1 MIYGISSD
9 LPGFKNLSFHEGL
22 NILLADKSPGAS
34 ERQGRNGAGKT
45 SFVNL
50 VHFLCGGKADPNDV
64 FRSDALRDA
73 TFDMSV
79 RIGGDDLSI
88 YRCGKKPNDIQVNGS
103 VVDWPISPKP
113 AKDTESH
120 VISNDAWKST
130 LGNFWF
136 GLPATVDLHAK
147 YSPSF
152 RSLFSYF
159 ARRQENGG
167 FQEHALY
174 FSRQQP
180 WDQQVSLSYLVG
192 LDWKPASDLQLLRG
206 KEKVAKDLRRAASS
220 GDLGQYMARP
230 AEIRTQSAVAERR
243 VEIFRKRM
251 DEFQVVPEYRSL
263 EQEAGELTVQINQLG
278 EENFIDDALI
288 GDLKLSL
295 EEEEKTDND
304 DEKFSLEDEKW
315 PDRLANLYNEAGV
328 VLPGGTMRRLS
339 EVREFHAAVIGNRRS
354 HLQSEIQAA
363 ESRIKMRE
371 KQKTEIESR
380 RSEIME
386 ILRSGGALE
395 QYTELSEELGRAE
408 ADVETLKQRLE
419 LAERIEAS
427 KSDIRIERAQLAQ
440 ALRDDIH
447 ERKEIV
453 QDAIIVFETLSE
465 QLYEKAG
472 SLTIDPQE
480 NGPKFEVYIDSQRS
494 KGITNMQIFC
504 FDLMLIEMC
513 MKRGA
518 PPGFLI
524 HDSHLFDG
532 VDERQI
538 ANALQIG
545 ARKAMEL
552 GFQYIV
558 TMNSDALPSD
568 GLAEDFNIDEYIL
581 PVRLTDEDGGGLFGV
596 QF

>member
-1 MIYGISSD
+1 MIHGFSSD
-9 LPGFKNLSFHEGL
+9 LPSFKKLSFHEGL

-34 ERQGRNGAGKT
+34 ERQSRNGAGKT

-50 VHFLCGGKADPNDV
+50 VHFLCGSNADPNSI
-64 FRSDALRDA
+64 FSTDALRDS
-73 TFDMSV
+73 TFEMSA
-79 RIGGDDLSI
+79 RIGGDDFFV
-88 YRCGKKPNDIQVNGS
+88 YRSGMKPSMIRLNGA
-103 VVDWPISPKP
+103 VGDWPVSLKF
-113 AKDTESH
+113 DNESNLH
-120 VISNDAWKST
+120 MLSNDAWKAA
-130 LGNFWF
+130 LGDFWF
-136 GLPATVDLHAK
+136 GLPSKVDHHAK

-159 ARRQENGG
+159 ARRQESGG
-167 FQEHALY
+167 FQEHALH
-174 FSRQQP
+174 FSRQQL
-180 WDQQVSLSYLVG
+180 WDQQISLSYLVG
-192 LDWKPASDLQLLRG
+192 LDWKPARDLQLLRG
-206 KEKVAKDLRRAASS
+206 KEKVARDLGRAART

-230 AEIRTQSAVAERR
+230 AEIRTQTAVAERR
-243 VEIFRKRM
+243 AELFRKRL
-251 DEFQVVPEYRSL
+251 DEFQVIPEYRSL
-263 EQEAGELTVQINQLG
+263 ELEASELTVKTNQLG

-288 GDLKLSL
+288 GDLRLSL
-295 EEEEKTDND
+295 DEEEMTDHGD
-304 DEKFSLEDEKW
+304 AKYSPEDEKW

-328 VLPGGTMRRLS
+328 VLSDGTLRRLA
-339 EVREFHAAVIGNRRS
+339 EVRKFHAAVIANRRS

-363 ESRIKMRE
+363 EGRIENRE
-371 KQKTEIESR
+371 KRKKELDSR
-380 RSEIME
+380 RCKIME

-395 QYTELSEELGRAE
+395 QFTELREELGRSEAE
-408 ADVETLKQRLE
+408 VETLKRRLE

-427 KSDIRIERAQLAQ
+427 KSDLRIERAQLTQ
-440 ALRDDIH
+440 ALRDDVQ
-447 ERKEIV
+447 EREEIV

-518 PPGFLI
+518 SPGFLI

-545 ARKAMEL
+545 ARKAKEL
-552 GFQYIV
+552 GFQYIA

-568 GLAEDFNIDEYIL
+568 GLAEDFNIDEHIL